1 MPYQKKLKLFS
12 IIITFLLFLCPFASF
27 AVPAPQGP
35 LVEVITLEGV
45 INPVT
50 AEYLDQ
56 SLKKAADDHAE
67 ALVIQLDTP
76 GGLDSSMR
84 QMVKAITGSRVPV
97 ITYVSP
103 TGARAA
109 SAGVFITLASQV
121 AAMAPGTN
129 IGAAHPVGMGGG
141 KLDKT
146 MAAKVENDAAAYIAS
161 LAAKYGR
168 NAAWAEQAVRKSV
181 SITEAE
187 AVKVHVVDLSADNLD
202 DLLAKVDG
210 RNVQTASG
218 EEILHTRGA
227 MVVRE
232 EPGARYKFLK
242 AISDPNIA
250 YILMMIGILG
260 IFFELS
266 NPGLIFPGVVGG
278 ISLILAFYSLQ
289 TLPVNYA
296 GLMLILLAIVFFIA
310 EVKIVS
316 HGLLALAGVVSL
328 TLGSI
333 MLIDAQAPYM
343 RVSLELIIP
352 AVATL
357 SAFFIILIRVAV
369 KARRTR
375 VTMGKE
381 GLIGEAGEARTDID
395 PDGDVFVQGAHW
407 RAYSDE
413 PVRKGE
419 RVVVEGV
426 EGLKLKVT
434 KK

>member
-1 MPYQKKLKLFS
+1 MSYQKKLKLFS

-27 AVPAPQGP
+27 ALPAPQGP
-35 LVEVITLEGV
+35 LVEVITLDGV

-67 ALVIQLDTP
+67 VLVIQLDTP

-187 AVKVHVVDLSADNLD
+187 AVRMHVVDLAADNLD

-210 RNVQTASG
+210 RKVQTASG

-227 MVVRE
+227 RVVRE
-232 EPGARYKFLK
+232 ETGARYKFLK
-242 AISDPNIA
+242 ALSDPNIA

-316 HGLLALAGVVSL
+316 HGLLALAGACSL
-328 TLGSI
+328 TFGSI

-395 PDGDVFVQGAHW
+395 PEGDVFVQGAHW

-419 RVVVEGV
+419 RVVVERV